1 MEVPICG
8 KCPRNPYKQARICG
22 KSKSKTSMGTE
33 SFSNIR
39 FKKDTAR
46 RFQSFSRMYYKTH
59 TLALAGML
67 DFFKYN
73 EISPHENL
81 GKRMGL
87 IMDFLQKFRDF
98 TAKRNNA
105 TIAIIK
111 DLEKHGVMPTKA
123 MMELLFEGG
132 PTSST
137 QKHGDIP
144 KAELIIPEVQGMDLD
159 TEFALLEERK
169 QRQLLEQELAQ
180 LKTMINEQLL
190 NRVKVIRPALGA
202 PRLQLEMTLSEWNAF
217 QEHFKIP

>member
-1 MEVPICG
+1 MRQI
-8 KCPRNPYKQARICG
+8 QI
-22 KSKSKTSMGTE
+22 KTNMGTA

-46 RFQSFSRMYYKTH
+46 RFQSFSRMYYTTH

-73 EISPHENL
+73 EISPHENF

-87 IMDFLQKFRDF
+87 IMDFLQKFREF

-111 DLEKHGVMPTKA
+111 DLERHGIMPTKA

-132 PTSST
+132 PTSTT
-137 QKHGDIP
+137 QKQVDITE
-144 KAELIIPEVQGMDLD
+144 AELVIPEVQGLDLD
-159 TEFALLEERK
+159 AEFALLEERK
-169 QRQLLEQELAQ
+169 QRQLLEQELSQ
-180 LKTMINEQLL
+180 LKTQIQKQLL
-190 NRVKVIRPALGA
+190 DRVKIIRPALVA
-202 PRLQLEMTLSEWNAF
+202 PRLQLEMTLSEWKAV
-217 QEHFKIP
+217 QEHFKI

>member
-1 MEVPICG
+1 
-8 KCPRNPYKQARICG
+8 
-22 KSKSKTSMGTE
+22 
-33 SFSNIR
+33 
-39 FKKDTAR
+39 
-46 RFQSFSRMYYKTH
+46 MYYKTH

-111 DLEKHGVMPTKA
+111 DLEKHGVLPTKA

-132 PTSST
+132 PTPAS
-137 QKHGDIP
+137 KKIGD
-144 KAELIIPEVQGMDLD
+144 AMETELIIPEIQGMDLD
-159 TEFALLEERK
+159 IEFALLEERK

-180 LKTMINEQLL
+180 LKTMINEHLL
-190 NRVKVIRPALGA
+190 DRVKVIRPTLGP
-202 PRLQLEMTLSEWNAF
+202 PRLQLEMTLSDWDKF
-217 QEHFKIP
+217 KQHFKKT

>member
-1 MEVPICG
+1 ME
-8 KCPRNPYKQARICG
+8 
-22 KSKSKTSMGTE
+22 TE
-33 SFSNIR
+33 GFSNIR
-39 FKKDTAR
+39 FKKETAR

-111 DLEKHGVMPTKA
+111 DLEKHGVLPTKA

-137 QKHGDIP
+137 QKSEDSPSAELVIP
-144 KAELIIPEVQGMDLD
+144 KIQGMDLD

-169 QRQLLEQELAQ
+169 QRQLLEQELI
-180 LKTMINEQLL
+180 LIKTQISEQLL
-190 NRVKVIRPALGA
+190 KRVKIIRPALGP
-202 PRLQLEMTLSEWNAF
+202 PRLQLEMTLSEWKAF
-217 QEHFKIP
+217 KEHFKIP

>member
-1 MEVPICG
+1 
-8 KCPRNPYKQARICG
+8 
-22 KSKSKTSMGTE
+22 MGTE

-111 DLEKHGVMPTKA
+111 DLEKHGVLPTKA

-132 PTSST
+132 PTPAS
-137 QKHGDIP
+137 KKIGD
-144 KAELIIPEVQGMDLD
+144 AMETELIIPEIQGMDLD
-159 TEFALLEERK
+159 IEFALLEERK

-180 LKTMINEQLL
+180 LKTMINEHLL
-190 NRVKVIRPALGA
+190 DRVKVIRPTLGP
-202 PRLQLEMTLSEWNAF
+202 PRLQLEMTLSDWDKF
-217 QEHFKIP
+217 KQHFKKT

>member
-1 MEVPICG
+1 ME
-8 KCPRNPYKQARICG
+8 
-22 KSKSKTSMGTE
+22 TE
-33 SFSNIR
+33 GFSNIR
-39 FKKDTAR
+39 FKKETAR

-87 IMDFLQKFRDF
+87 IMDFLQRFRDF

-111 DLEKHGVMPTKA
+111 DLEKHGVLPTKA

-132 PTSST
+132 PAPASKKKGNAMET
-137 QKHGDIP
+137 K
-144 KAELIIPEVQGMDLD
+144 LIIPEIQGMDLD

-169 QRQLLEQELAQ
+169 QRQLLEQELMQ
-180 LKTMINEQLL
+180 IKTQISEQLL
-190 NRVKVIRPALGA
+190 ERVKVIRPTLGP
-202 PRLQLEMTLSEWNAF
+202 PRLQLEMTLSDWDKF
-217 QEHFKIP
+217 KQHFKKT

>member
-1 MEVPICG
+1 
-8 KCPRNPYKQARICG
+8 
-22 KSKSKTSMGTE
+22 MGTE

-73 EISPHENL
+73 EISPHETL

-111 DLEKHGVMPTKA
+111 DLEKHGIMPTKA

-132 PTSST
+132 STSST
-137 QKHGDIP
+137 QKSADIP
-144 KAELIIPEVQGMDLD
+144 KAELVIPEIQGMDLD

-169 QRQLLEQELAQ
+169 QRQLLEQELNNI
-180 LKTMINEQLL
+180 KSMIQEQLIS
-190 NRVKVIRPALGA
+190 RVKIIRPALGT

-217 QEHFKIP
+217 QDYFKIP

>member
-1 MEVPICG
+1 
-8 KCPRNPYKQARICG
+8 
-22 KSKSKTSMGTE
+22 MGTD

-39 FKKDTAR
+39 FKKDTAK

-73 EISPHENL
+73 EISPHESL

-111 DLEKHGVMPTKA
+111 DLEKHGVLPTKA
-123 MMELLFEGG
+123 MMELLFEGDA
-132 PTSST
+132 TSTTKKS
-137 QKHGDIP
+137 KGGEIE
-144 KAELIIPEVQGMDLD
+144 ELVIPEIQGMDLD

-190 NRVKVIRPALGA
+190 NRVKVIRPALGT
-202 PRLQLEMTLSEWNAF
+202 PRLQLEMTLSEWKDF
-217 QEHFKIP
+217 QEHFKTP

>member
-1 MEVPICG
+1 
-8 KCPRNPYKQARICG
+8 
-22 KSKSKTSMGTE
+22 MGTE

-39 FKKDTAR
+39 FKKETAR

-111 DLEKHGVMPTKA
+111 DLEKHGVLPTKA

-132 PTSST
+132 PTPAS
-137 QKHGDIP
+137 KKIGD
-144 KAELIIPEVQGMDLD
+144 AMETELIIPEIQGMDLD
-159 TEFALLEERK
+159 IEFALLEERK

-180 LKTMINEQLL
+180 LKTMINEHLL
-190 NRVKVIRPALGA
+190 DRVKVIRPTLGP
-202 PRLQLEMTLSEWNAF
+202 PRLQLEMTLSDWDKF
-217 QEHFKIP
+217 KQHFKKT

>member
-1 MEVPICG
+1 
-8 KCPRNPYKQARICG
+8 
-22 KSKSKTSMGTE
+22 MGTA

-39 FKKDTAR
+39 FKKETAR

-87 IMDFLQKFRDF
+87 IMDFLQKFREF

-111 DLEKHGVMPTKA
+111 DLEKHGVLPTKA

-132 PTSST
+132 PTPAS
-137 QKHGDIP
+137 KKKGD
-144 KAELIIPEVQGMDLD
+144 AMETELIIPEIQGMDLD
-159 TEFALLEERK
+159 TELALLEERK
-169 QRQLLEQELAQ
+169 QRQLLAQELMQ
-180 LKTMINEQLL
+180 IKTQISEQLL
-190 NRVKVIRPALGA
+190 ERVKIIRPALGP
-202 PRLQLEMTLSEWNAF
+202 PRLQLEMTLSEWKNLKE
-217 QEHFKIP
+217 QFKTV

>member
-1 MEVPICG
+1 
-8 KCPRNPYKQARICG
+8 
-22 KSKSKTSMGTE
+22 MGTE

-39 FKKDTAR
+39 FKKETAR

-111 DLEKHGVMPTKA
+111 DLEKHGVLPTKA

-132 PTSST
+132 PAPASKKKGNAMET
-137 QKHGDIP
+137 
-144 KAELIIPEVQGMDLD
+144 ELIIPEIQGMDLD
-159 TEFALLEERK
+159 IEFALLEERK

-180 LKTMINEQLL
+180 LKTMINEHLL
-190 NRVKVIRPALGA
+190 DRVKVIRPTLGP
-202 PRLQLEMTLSEWNAF
+202 PRLQLEMTLSDWDKF
-217 QEHFKIP
+217 KQHFKKT

>member
-1 MEVPICG
+1 
-8 KCPRNPYKQARICG
+8 
-22 KSKSKTSMGTE
+22 MGTE

-39 FKKDTAR
+39 FKKDTAK

-111 DLEKHGVMPTKA
+111 DLEKHGIMPTKA

-132 PTSST
+132 PTSSS
-137 QKHGDIP
+137 QKSADIP
-144 KAELIIPEVQGMDLD
+144 KAELVIPEIQSIDLD

-169 QRQLLEQELAQ
+169 QRQLLEQELAHI
-180 LKTMINEQLL
+180 KTLINEQLL
-190 NRVKVIRPALGA
+190 NRVKVIRPTIGA
-202 PRLQLEMTLSEWNAF
+202 PRLQLEMTLSEWKAV
-217 QEHFKIP
+217 QQHFKIP

>member
-1 MEVPICG
+1 
-8 KCPRNPYKQARICG
+8 
-22 KSKSKTSMGTE
+22 MGTE

-39 FKKDTAR
+39 FKKETAR

-87 IMDFLQKFRDF
+87 IMDFLQKFREF

-111 DLEKHGVMPTKA
+111 DLEKHGVLPTKA

-132 PTSST
+132 PAPASKKKGNAMET
-137 QKHGDIP
+137 
-144 KAELIIPEVQGMDLD
+144 ELIIPEIQGMDLD
-159 TEFALLEERK
+159 IEFALLEERK

-190 NRVKVIRPALGA
+190 DRVKVIRPTLGP
-202 PRLQLEMTLSEWNAF
+202 PRLQLEMTLSDWDKF
-217 QEHFKIP
+217 KQHFKKT